1 MTGPMRLASTETLR
15 RGDPA
20 EAGMSASIQHVSE
33 LAKAW
38 VEKGIAQALVVLA
51 ARRGIVF
58 LNEAFG
64 SLTPDRDSPPAAVD
78 SIFPLAS
85 ITKAITATAVM
96 QLVEEGRLG
105 LNRAVSDYIPEFT
118 GEGRHTV
125 LVNHLLTHT
134 SGLTGEFEPLRR
146 LDDYL
151 SLVYGA
157 PLSWP
162 PGHTMSYCDHNYELL
177 GEIVRRVSGESLD
190 HFARDR
196 IFQPL
201 DMMDTQYCLPDEARA
216 RTVRRPEGAWSS
228 YMDTLAFETTPWG
241 GGGVWSTA
249 WDIAIFGQM
258 FLNSGSYAS
267 QRILSPPAATAMTAN
282 QIPGTPARYMDEVF
296 PEASWGFGWSSHGHK
311 TGACGGIYSSAA
323 FELWGGGGSYMWVD
337 PAHSLVGV
345 YLSVDPRPATEI
357 RFPMRSRCND
367 LFTDALTAA
376 VVD

>member
-1 MTGPMRLASTETLR
+1 
-15 RGDPA
+15 
-20 EAGMSASIQHVSE
+20 
-33 LAKAW
+33 
-38 VEKGIAQALVVLA
+38 VEKGIAQALVVLG

-58 LNEAFG
+58 LHEAFG
-64 SLTPDRDSPPAAVD
+64 SLRPDRDSPPVAVD

-118 GEGRHTV
+118 GEGRQTV
-125 LVNHLLTHT
+125 LINHLLTHT
-134 SGLTGEFEPLRR
+134 SGLTGEFEPPPPLEQ
-146 LDDYL
+146 YL
-151 SLVYGA
+151 FLVYGS

-177 GEIVRRVSGESLD
+177 GEIVRRVSGESLG
-190 HFARDR
+190 HLARNR

-201 DMMDTQYCLPDEARA
+201 GMMDTQYCLPDEARP
-216 RTVRRPEGAWSS
+216 RTVRRPAGAWSA
-228 YMDTLAFETTPWG
+228 YMDTPTFQATSWG

-258 FLNSGSYAS
+258 FLNGGGYGS
-267 QRILSPPAATAMTAN
+267 QRILSPPAARAMTAN
-282 QIPGTPARYMDEVF
+282 QIPGTPARYMDEVL
-296 PEASWGFGWSSHGHK
+296 PQGSWGFGWSIHGGK
-311 TGACGGIYSSAA
+311 TGACGGIYSPAV

-345 YLSVDPRPATEI
+345 YLSVDPRPATEV
-357 RFPMRSRCND
+357 RFPMPGRCND
-367 LFTDALTAA
+367 LLSDALTAA